1 MEEKNLVSMSLAQ
14 ENEELKKEL
23 AEQNEYIKKLMLI
36 KKKSDEAL
44 LQLREN
50 IEMLKNSSSELKE
63 QLRISE
69 TEKEKLQLIINELKT
84 QSVAKEVTSTDISEK
99 VTDEKRNIEAE
110 LLAKHIK
117 VMQVTNQKLENRLSE
132 VEKELEKLKSISL
145 SPVRRKKSRK

>member
-1 MEEKNLVSMSLAQ
+1 MSLAQ